1 MLGRSQIARYLIMAE
16 LSQKEQLAL
25 HEFSVRYREALAK
38 QHQTPEQSLETV
50 RDAVREQYEQE
61 MQAKRSPSIEP
72 PTPEKDREPDEPEP

>member
-1 MLGRSQIARYLIMAE
+1 MAE

-38 QHQTPEQSLETV
+38 QHMAFDQSLETV

-61 MQAKRSPSIEP
+61 QDAKRSPNIEP
-72 PTPEKDREPDEPEP
+72 STPEKDHEPNEPEP

>member
-1 MLGRSQIARYLIMAE
+1 MLGRGQVARFLIMAE

-38 QHQTPEQSLETV
+38 QHQTPEQSLDIV

-61 MQAKRSPSIEP
+61 MEAKRGPSIEP
-72 PTPEKDREPDEPEP
+72 PTPEKDREPEEPEV